1 MGLRV
6 RNKLLQLFNPVE
18 GVTDQGADSW
28 EGTTQ
33 GRGDW
38 RGGGGAGLFFPCDSG
53 KGIFCLEEL
62 EGESWLQFYNR
73 KQEK

>member
-38 RGGGGAGLFFPCDSG
+38 RGGGGGPLLPV
-53 KGIFCLEEL
+53 
-62 EGESWLQFYNR
+62 
-73 KQEK
+73 